1 MILLKMKL
9 TRLFLSLMTLSS
21 FVNVG
26 YSQNLNTEKTAFIN
40 FLKRQYEQEK
50 HEGIRLVEDYDKVY
64 IISVLS
70 LSDKAYP
77 SSNIMFRVAKV
88 KAAQQIG
95 AYMDGTRI
103 SSDMLIRSTESGDSI
118 QIEKVEIIREYS
130 NSFTRN
136 VELLTHFSKK
146 DKTDEV
152 AFIYGKEIEIK
163 RKD

>member
-1 MILLKMKL
+1 
-9 TRLFLSLMTLSS
+9 
-21 FVNVG
+21 
-26 YSQNLNTEKTAFIN
+26 
-40 FLKRQYEQEK
+40 
-50 HEGIRLVEDYDKVY
+50 
-64 IISVLS
+64 
-70 LSDKAYP
+70 
-77 SSNIMFRVAKV
+77 
-88 KAAQQIG
+88 
-95 AYMDGTRI
+95 MDGTRI

-152 AFIYGKEIEIK
+152 VFIYGKEIEIK